1 MNLSTGGTGIRLR
14 YIKIPWFRP
23 PPSSCCSEYPNRSS
37 SHEKSPLTHPTS
49 TTAGRQPC
57 QVGTQPERSEVS
69 GHERHDAGF
78 ILHFGFLVWFSPW
91 LGYCSFCRI
100 VLAHSQT
107 PKQKKWDRIWTLS
120 ERGKVIGPR
129 DMLFGGCLL
138 LANEPRAKQ
147 PRWRWYSGWEFET
160 CSDNST
166 SEIIW
171 PNYSDLAR
179 PHLKM

>member
-1 MNLSTGGTGIRLR
+1 MRNHSLIQRRL
-14 YIKIPWFRP
+14 
-23 PPSSCCSEYPNRSS
+23 
-37 SHEKSPLTHPTS
+37 
-49 TTAGRQPC
+49 TAGRQPR
-57 QVGTQPERSEVS
+57 QVGTQPEGSEVS

-78 ILHFGFLVWFSPW
+78 ILHFGFLVVKSPW

-100 VLAHSQT
+100 VLAHSHT
-107 PKQKKWDRIWTLS
+107 PKQKKRDRIWTLS

-171 PNYSDLAR
+171 PNYSDLASLTSKGSWGR
-179 PHLKM
+179 